1 MSIQANT
8 GIPRSVDVIKRSL
21 VDALVLEDFI
31 SSSPHWKFDAA
42 RSGGT
47 LRREFVFVDFRAAF
61 GFMTQ
66 VALMA
71 ERICHH
77 PEWSNVYNKV
87 QIMLT
92 THDRGGITKDDLQLA
107 KFADKV
113 YAQLAP

>member
-1 MSIQANT
+1 MPATSE
-8 GIPRSVDVIKRSL
+8 RSRLDPA
-21 VDALVLEDFI
+21 ALQDFLAQ
-31 SSSPHWKFDAA
+31 SPGWTFDAG
-42 RSGGT
+42 RGGS

-71 ERICHH
+71 ERKCHH

-87 QIMLT
+87 TVTLT
-92 THDRGGITKDDLQLA
+92 THDLGGISISDLHLA

-113 YAQLAP
+113 HAQMMP